1 MNSRT
6 TTIAFI
12 TGIVLLTVLLLLAK
26 HKPTVEIA
34 DLQKIDLDRKVD
46 SAVALVN
53 SGENPMQGIFILRSV
68 LEEDSNHIGA
78 IMQLGVFS
86 IQSGQYEKALARFD
100 KVLGLD
106 ESVADAYF
114 YKGLALG
121 GLNRRDE
128 AIEILEEYL
137 TMVDDEVAVREVNKY
152 INELKT
158 K

>member
-6 TTIAFI
+6 TSIVFIA
-12 TGIVLLTVLLLLAK
+12 GVLLLTVLLLFAK
-26 HKPTVEIA
+26 HKPTVEVA
-34 DLQKIDLDRKVD
+34 DINRVNLDRRVD

-86 IQSGQYEKALARFD
+86 IQSGQFEKALARFD
-100 KVLGLD
+100 KVLRLD
-106 ESVADAYF
+106 ESVSDAYF

-121 GLNRRDE
+121 GLDRREE
-128 AIEILEEYL
+128 AIEILEQYL
-137 TMVDDEVAVREVNKY
+137 TMVDDEVAVREVNRY